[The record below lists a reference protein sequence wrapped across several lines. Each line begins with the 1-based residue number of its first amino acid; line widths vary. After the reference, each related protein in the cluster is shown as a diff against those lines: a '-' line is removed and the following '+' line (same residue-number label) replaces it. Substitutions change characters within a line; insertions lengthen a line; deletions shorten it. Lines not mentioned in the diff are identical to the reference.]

1 VINIGKEISLV
12 ECDRQTWITCGKKAR
27 VVRDAAINPRILV
40 KSINRIIWDVL
51 LSAGHPK
58 LELNHMNQRIIGITG
73 GIATG
78 KTTVSDYL
86 HQTYGLP
93 ILDAD
98 LYARQAL
105 TGDRL
110 TKLCDRYGKLIF
122 DDQDNLDRRKLG
134 AIVFESKIERQ
145 WLEALIH
152 PYVQECLISE
162 AQQLAPSTVVM
173 LFEAKMQDLVT
184 ETWAIVCD
192 REQQLQRLM
201 SRNHL
206 LESEALQRI
215 SSQMSQSEKIE
226 LADVVIVN
234 SDNTEELFFQVDQ
247 ALFKSSIIRITD

>member
-1 VINIGKEISLV
+1 
-12 ECDRQTWITCGKKAR
+12 
-27 VVRDAAINPRILV
+27 
-40 KSINRIIWDVL
+40 
-51 LSAGHPK
+51 
-58 LELNHMNQRIIGITG
+58 MNQRIIGITG

-110 TKLCDRYGKLIF
+110 AKLCDRYGKLIF
-122 DDQDNLDRRKLG
+122 DDQGNLDRRKLG
-134 AIVFESKIERQ
+134 AIVFESELERQ
-145 WLEALIH
+145 WLEGLIH

-162 AQQLAPSTVVM
+162 AKKLEPATVVM
-173 LFEAKMQDLVT
+173 VIPLLFEVEMQDLVT
-184 ETWAIVCD
+184 ETWVITCD
-192 REQQLQRLM
+192 REQQLQRLI

-206 LESEALQRI
+206 SESEALQRI

-234 SDNTEELFFQVDQ
+234 ADNTEELFFQVDQ
-247 ALFKSSIIRITD
+247 ALFNAPLIRITD

>member
-1 VINIGKEISLV
+1 MFFSE
-12 ECDRQTWITCGKKAR
+12 
-27 VVRDAAINPRILV
+27 
-40 KSINRIIWDVL
+40 
-51 LSAGHPK
+51 GHPK

-122 DDQDNLDRRKLG
+122 DDQGNLDRRKLG
-134 AIVFESKIERQ
+134 AIVFESEIERQ
-145 WLEALIH
+145 WLEGLIH
-152 PYVQECLISE
+152 PYVQECLIAE
-162 AQQLAPSTVVM
+162 AKHLEPSTVVM
-173 LFEAKMQDLVT
+173 VIPLLFEVKMQDLVT
-184 ETWAIVCD
+184 ETWTIACD
-192 REQQLQRLM
+192 PQQQLQRLI

-206 LESEALQRI
+206 SESEALQRI

-234 SDNTEELFFQVDQ
+234 SDDTEELFFQVDH
-247 ALFKSSIIRITD
+247 ALFNAPLGMFLNVV

>member
-1 VINIGKEISLV
+1 MF
-12 ECDRQTWITCGKKAR
+12 CGAE
-27 VVRDAAINPRILV
+27 
-40 KSINRIIWDVL
+40 
-51 LSAGHPK
+51 HPK
-58 LELNHMNQRIIGITG
+58 LELKHMNQRIIGITG

-110 TKLCDRYGKLIF
+110 AKIRDRYGKLIF
-122 DDQDNLDRRKLG
+122 DDQGNLNRRKLG
-134 AIVFESKIERQ
+134 AIVFESGLERQ
-145 WLEALIH
+145 WLESLIH
-152 PYVQECLISE
+152 PYVQECLVSE
-162 AQQLAPSTVVM
+162 AKKLEPATVVM
-173 LFEAKMQDLVT
+173 VIPLLFEVEMQDLVT
-184 ETWAIVCD
+184 ETWVITCD
-192 REQQLQRLM
+192 RQQQLQRLID
-201 SRNHL
+201 RNHL
-206 LESEALQRI
+206 SEPEALQRI

-247 ALFKSSIIRITD
+247 AVFNSPLIRITD

>member
-1 VINIGKEISLV
+1 
-12 ECDRQTWITCGKKAR
+12 
-27 VVRDAAINPRILV
+27 
-40 KSINRIIWDVL
+40 
-51 LSAGHPK
+51 
-58 LELNHMNQRIIGITG
+58 MNQRIIGITG

-110 TKLCDRYGKLIF
+110 VKLRDRYGKLIF
-122 DDQDNLDRRKLG
+122 DDQGNIDRRKLG
-134 AIVFESKIERQ
+134 AIVFESEIERQ
-145 WLEALIH
+145 WLERLIH
-152 PYVQECLISE
+152 PYVQECLIAE
-162 AQQLAPSTVVM
+162 AQHLEPSTVVM
-173 LFEAKMQDLVT
+173 VIPLLFEAKMQDLVT

-192 REQQLQRLM
+192 PQQQLQRLIN
-201 SRNHL
+201 RNHL
-206 LESEALQRI
+206 SESEALQRI

-226 LADVVIVN
+226 LADIVIVN

-247 ALFKSSIIRITD
+247 ALLNSSLGIFLNVS